1 MSGTSVIFFAIALKN
16 EEELHSLLDN
26 FNRHMKTLSIVLIRR
41 WTKLNYPPDVLSRTS
56 GKSGV

>member
-41 WTKLNYPPDVLSRTS
+41 WTKLN
-56 GKSGV
+56 